1 MLNVIALYSE
11 WIEIG
16 RCLIPPDRLHM
27 LEEIRDAYPPPDHKA
42 HMVELWERTDP
53 DGLSWSKFQE
63 ALKQMIEAK
72 QQRTASVTSADPSSP
87 AACLSPTLPST
98 FELSTVEENI
108 KKLETRFSTLLRSVV
123 KQLESEDKKTDEIH
137 LTLLLEL
144 PQPLQVLYSESLD
157 KLSNQLEKAES
168 HRYFFSKLNSCWNF
182 IDFDLLECIIK
193 KHGDH
198 GLNSKMKEYLVDLK
212 EFFGITTVRQ
222 LVEYWEPLEKEKTEI
237 PNDYRE
243 CMMKLECKAET
254 CTIQKLD
261 DIRKSF
267 KYRLSATRR
276 SIAAMYLAELTEECV
291 IVVWIVSKEIVSE
304 LSNGITQLIASNPE
318 FIQEYEI
325 SYLLLDD
332 LFLYYPHDNEKK
344 VNIANN
350 NHNAYNFFMNDFFSI
365 GMLAEKEISKL

>member
-1 MLNVIALYSE
+1 MLNVIADYSE
-11 WIEIG
+11 WTEIG
-16 RCLIPPDRLHM
+16 RFLIPPDRLHM
-27 LEEIRDAYPPPDHKA
+27 LEEIHAYPQSDRKA

-53 DGLSWSKFQE
+53 DGLSWSKLQK
-63 ALKQMIEAK
+63 ALKQMIETK

-87 AACLSPTLPST
+87 VCLSPTLPR
-98 FELSTVEENI
+98 ELSTNKEVEENI
-108 KKLETRFSTLLRSVV
+108 KKLETRFSTLLKSVV
-123 KQLESEDKKTDEIH
+123 KQLESEDKKTEEVH

-182 IDFDLLECIIK
+182 IDFDLLKCIIE
-193 KHGDH
+193 KHGDR

-212 EFFGITTVRQ
+212 QFFGVTTVRQ
-222 LVEYWEPLEKEKTEI
+222 LIEYWEPLKKEKTEI

-243 CMMKLECKAET
+243 CMMKLKCNAET
-254 CTIQKLD
+254 CTIQRLD
-261 DIRKSF
+261 YIRK
-267 KYRLSATRR
+267 RLSATRR

-291 IVVWIVSKEIVSE
+291 IVVWIVLKEIVSE
-304 LSNGITQLIASNPE
+304 LSDSITQLIASNPE

-332 LFLYYPHDNEKK
+332 SFLYYPHDNEKQ

-350 NHNAYNFFMNDFFSI
+350 NHNAYNFFMNDFF
-365 GMLAEKEISKL
+365 